1 MAAAT
6 LAAASRK
13 LIAANLT
20 YVQCAVQALQPST
33 AGALADDC
41 G

>member
-1 MAAAT
+1 MAATT
-6 LAAASRK
+6 LAVASRK

-20 YVQCAVQALQPST
+20 YVQCAVQAQQRST
-33 AGALADDC
+33 AGALADDR

>member
-13 LIAANLT
+13 LIAANLS
-20 YVQCAVQALQPST
+20 YVQCAVQSQRST
-33 AGALADDC
+33 AAALADDF